1 MCIRDRC
8 KNCHYSEDKLLAPY
22 ELPKFEQSLL
32 NTQCKKCSNITLAI
46 SETKD
51 LIDEFIE
58 QAEKAGVNVEI
69 ISTETEE
76 GVMLKESFHGIAA
89 ILRYRRN

>member
-1 MCIRDRC
+1 M
-8 KNCHYSEDKLLAPY
+8 APH
-22 ELPKFEQSLL
+22 ELPKFEQNLL

-46 SETKD
+46 SATKD
-51 LIDEFIE
+51 LVDEFVDL
-58 QAEKAGVNVEI
+58 AEKAGINIEV

-89 ILRYRRN
+89 ILRYKRN